1 MNRKKKVLPILA
13 SALIFS
19 VAGVGQAQAVDIDV
33 SVSPSNPYTD
43 FSVVSTGQSY
53 QVDVFSNGGDPV
65 IQLYSGDAGVYNRYD
80 VANPSNHVNEDDDA
94 GAGLDSLI
102 SGTPP
107 AGNYTL
113 RVSSFAYWVNAESE
127 TRTYTL
133 RYTGFN
139 GYSRSGNALRLDTV
153 GKTTEK
159 SNVVSCTPG
168 KYTFVNGGSTA
179 ETANIQSYVYT
190 LLVNGKAVSILS
202 TDNFKSVAS
211 HQFPTIPGNMAGTA
225 TLDGATWNL
234 AGMSN
239 YSAECQVNAFQS
251 NANAQ
256 SVTTTAHDS
265 VALAAAAEAAA
276 KVQATKNMIADWAAS
291 NDELAKKYRDNRL
304 AGKP

>member
-1 MNRKKKVLPILA
+1 MNRRKKVISVVA

-33 SVSPSNPYTD
+33 SVSPSNPFTD

-65 IQLYSGDAGVYNRYD
+65 IQLYRGDAGIYNTENA
-80 VANPSNHVNEDDDA
+80 ANPSNHVNEDDDA
-94 GAGLDSLI
+94 GTGLDSLI
-102 SGTPP
+102 TGTPP

-139 GYSRSGNALRLDTV
+139 GYSRSGNVLRLDTV
-153 GKTTEK
+153 GTTTEK

-168 KYTFVNGGSTA
+168 KYTFLNAGASA
-179 ETANIQSYVYT
+179 ETAKIQSYVYT
-190 LLVNGKAVSILS
+190 LLVNGKAVSTLS

-211 HQFPTIPGNMAGTA
+211 HQFPTIVGNMAGTA
-225 TLDGATWNL
+225 TLDGATWDL
-234 AGMSN
+234 KGMSN
-239 YSAECQVNAFQS
+239 YSAQCQVHAFQA

-256 SVTTTAHDS
+256 SITTAAHDS

-276 KVQATKNMIADWAAS
+276 KAQKTKDMIAAWAS
-291 NDELAKKYRDNRL
+291 DEAAAKKARDARL